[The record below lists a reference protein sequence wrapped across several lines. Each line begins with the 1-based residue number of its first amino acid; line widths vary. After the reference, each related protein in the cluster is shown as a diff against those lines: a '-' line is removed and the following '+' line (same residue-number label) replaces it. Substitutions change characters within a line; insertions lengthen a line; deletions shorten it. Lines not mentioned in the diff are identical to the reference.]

1 MKSDFNITD
10 YAVYLPAIND
20 TYARCLVTEK
30 LRSRSFPAGLDIADL
45 EFWNEDNKLWHYPYL
60 LHSIGSYKVGSNPD
74 NAVTRA
80 DKNTAVVIGDSGG
93 FQIGQGTLD
102 GYKNLKPHM
111 PAEDA
116 IVAWRDADEVR
127 SWILGWLE
135 ANSTYAMSIDMPLW
149 AAEEK
154 TKSPFS
160 ECSREQLLDMTL
172 NNLQYIDV
180 RRQGHTKWLNVVQ
193 GIDNAATEQWWDAIK
208 KYRWGGWALA
218 GGAGSKGGLA
228 QLLHAVLLM
237 RDDAAFVE
245 GLDWVHTLGVSELR
259 WAIALTAIQRNLR
272 KANPKLTMS
281 FDTSSVFQQGMRREN
296 AYISPVLT
304 ANANTW
310 VLPSESS
317 PQSYKRIGSND
328 PFPFSSA
335 IGDKMTIG
343 HLNVQDWDAFDKRQY
358 DNVSL
363 LLLSN
368 HNIWVTLDA
377 VQRANESAFGNNR
390 HECTP
395 QLFLDCVDLIDEAFA
410 VNDWRGF
417 IEKHKSTFDA
427 HSRSIY
433 KK

>member
-1 MKSDFNITD
+1 MKSDFNIAD

-30 LRSRSFPAGLDIADL
+30 LGSRPFPAGLDISDL
-45 EFWNEDNKLWHYPYL
+45 EFWNESNKLWHYPYL

-93 FQIGQGTLD
+93 YQIGQGTLD

-116 IVAWRDADEVR
+116 IMAWRDADEVR
-127 SWILGWLE
+127 GWILGWLE

-149 AAEEK
+149 AAEEN

-160 ECSREQLLDMTL
+160 KCSREQLLQMTV

-193 GIDNAATEQWWDAIK
+193 GIDNAATEQWWSAVK
-208 KYRWGGWALA
+208 KYRWSGWALA

-228 QLLHAVLLM
+228 QLLYAVMLM
-237 RDDAAFVE
+237 KESEAFVE
-245 GLDWVHTLGVSELR
+245 GLDWVHTLGVSELK
-259 WAIALTAIQRNLR
+259 WAVVLTAIQRNLR
-272 KANPKLTMS
+272 KTNPKLTIS

-310 VLPSESS
+310 VLPSKPS
-317 PQSYKRIGSND
+317 PQSYNKIGSTD

-335 IGDKMTIG
+335 IGDRMTIG

-377 VQRANESAFGNNR
+377 VQRANECAFGSNR
-390 HECTP
+390 HEHTP
-395 QLFLDCVDLIDEAFA
+395 QLFLDCIDLIDEAFA
-410 VNDWRGF
+410 AGDWRGF

-427 HSRSIY
+427 HSQSVY
-433 KK
+433 G

>member
-1 MKSDFNITD
+1 MKTDFNVTD

-30 LRSRSFPAGLDIADL
+30 LGNRPFPAGLGIEDL
-45 EFWNEDNKLWHYPYL
+45 EYWNESNKLWRYPYL
-60 LHSIGSYKVGSNPD
+60 LHSIGNYQVGANPD

-80 DKNTAVVIGDSGG
+80 DRKTAIVIGDSGG
-93 FQIGQGTLD
+93 YQIGQGSLK
-102 GYKNLKPHM
+102 GYDALTPHM
-111 PAEDA
+111 PAADA
-116 IVAWRDADEVR
+116 IAAWDAADDVR
-127 SWILGWLE
+127 NWIFGWLE
-135 ANSTYAMSIDMPLW
+135 ANSSYAMSIDMPLW

-154 TKSPFS
+154 TNSPFS
-160 ECSREQLLDMTL
+160 NCSREQLLQMTV
-172 NNLQYIDV
+172 NNLQFIDV

-193 GIDNAATEQWWDAIK
+193 GIDNAATEQWWNAVK

-228 QLLHAVLLM
+228 QLLYAVLLM
-237 RDDAAFVE
+237 RDEGAFAE
-245 GLDWVHTLGVSELR
+245 GLDWLHTLGVSQLK
-259 WAIALTAIQRNLR
+259 WAVILTAIQKNLRNL
-272 KANPKLTMS
+272 NPKLTIS

-296 AYISPVLT
+296 AYVSPVLT
-304 ANANTW
+304 NNANTW

-317 PQSYKRIGSND
+317 PQSYKKIGSTD

-335 IGDKMTIG
+335 IGDKMTVG

-377 VQRANESAFGNNR
+377 VQRANESAFSANR
-390 HECTP
+390 DDKTP
-395 QLFLDCVDLIDEAFA
+395 NLYIDCIDLIGEAFA
-410 VNDWRGF
+410 ASDWRGF
-417 IEKHKSTFDA
+417 IQKNKSTFDA

-433 KK
+433 AK